1 MFSEFLDYVN
11 KGKKSNDEAQQKKSN
26 GEPQEKSKQQQQP
39 QQPCQKEVSKSLE
52 DNTSS
57 SSSSV
62 VVFNAEK
69 RRIRVDYRIKYA
81 YLDYVTGIDLIG
93 LEALAEDV
101 RQSLQT
107 LDNSYLAIVNSLIIL
122 NERKKRQSSSS
133 AGKAVTAAEREVS
146 SSVSNSSSSSTSYT
160 DFINSKVA
168 ENFRQSDT
176 ESLSSYPDTYE
187 WTIDKFCDPA
197 TRDREFQ
204 HLFQDVSLS
213 YKQNVP
219 ILQSLT
225 FFPFSVKS
233 LHCHCSPDCQSQD
246 QDQHG
251 SFWGT
256 CSPGQE
262 PAGHH

>member
-39 QQPCQKEVSKSLE
+39 QPCQKEVSKSLE

-133 AGKAVTAAEREVS
+133 AGKAVAAAEREVS

-204 HLFQDVSLS
+204 HLFQDSKAYIATVRPIVSRRTKINMARFGALVR
-213 YKQNVP
+213 QG
-219 ILQSLT
+219 
-225 FFPFSVKS
+225 KS
-233 LHCHCSPDCQSQD
+233 LLGIIELLNTNYSNNFLDIFRLS
-246 QDQHG
+246 
-251 SFWGT
+251 
-256 CSPGQE
+256 
-262 PAGHH
+262 